1 MDNSEFEGFVMPKAK
16 MLPVILLLDVSGSMS
31 YDGKMDELNSS
42 VREMIQSFTKEQ
54 VIQAELC
61 VSIITFGSEVEL
73 HNDLTPAKDLVYED
87 LVAGGCTCMGKAFD
101 LAYEMIEDKTRV
113 PKNAYRPVVVLVSD
127 GEPYDPEDANRIEFR
142 KQLARF
148 TTEGRS
154 SKCDRWSL
162 AIGADAD
169 VEMMKEFLDHPEKEV
184 CYVDDAADIHKF
196 FRFISSCTIQ
206 RSQSKNPNKVADD
219 LFTKDILNVDFDKLR

>member
-1 MDNSEFEGFVMPKAK
+1 MDNNMFEGFVMPKAK

-31 YDGKMDELNSS
+31 YDAKMDELNSS
-42 VREMIQSFTKEQ
+42 VREMIESFKEEQ
-54 VIQAELC
+54 IVQAEIY
-61 VSIITFGSEVEL
+61 VSVISFGSEIKVHTEL
-73 HNDLTPAKDLVYED
+73 TAAKDIVYED
-87 LVAGGCTCMGKAFD
+87 MKASGMTYMGRALDVAYD
-101 LAYEMIEDKTRV
+101 MIEDKNKV
-113 PKNAYRPVVVLVSD
+113 PNNAYRPVVVLVSD
-127 GEPYDPEDANRIEFR
+127 GAPNDENWER
-142 KQLARF
+142 KLERF

-169 VEMMKEFLDHPEKEV
+169 VDMMKKFLDHPEKEV

-206 RSQSKNPNKVADD
+206 RSTSKNPNKVADD
-219 LFTKDILNVDFDKLR
+219 LFTTDILNVDFDTLR